1 MAETFLLKLIFLVLA
16 SSSDPEEKSTKLARD
31 IKNGSHKAFK
41 SFFKAHHENL
51 FRFLVSKGI
60 DRETAEDLIQKAFV
74 YIWEHRDNI
83 DENKSLRSY
92 LFTIGYTRMLNH
104 IRDHKKFDKA
114 DFEEATASHSSDSG
128 SPEDYAREKEL
139 KEAIDRAVDAMPEKR
154 RMVFDLCFLQ
164 EFTYR
169 ETADAMDISIKTV
182 ENHMGLALKD
192 IRAALSDYS

>member
-1 MAETFLLKLIFLVLA
+1 MPALLNLA
-16 SSSDPEEKSTKLARD
+16 IVALALSDSNELDSRELAKKIR
-31 IKNGSHKAFK
+31 NGNHKAFK
-41 SFFKAHHENL
+41 AFFEAHHENL

-60 DRETAEDLIQKAFV
+60 DRETAEDLIQRAFV
-74 YIWEHRDNI
+74 YIWEHRGNI

-114 DFEEATASHSSDSG
+114 DFEETTASHSSDSAN
-128 SPEDYAREKEL
+128 PEEYARGKEL

-154 RMVFDLCFLQ
+154 RMVFDMCFLQ

-169 ETADAMDISIKTV
+169 ETADAMDVSIKTV

-192 IRAALSDYS
+192 IRAALSEYY